1 MAGERQP
8 REDVEREPEA
18 VGQEAGVEETP
29 EPAEGV
35 EEDVERQEPPPER
48 DVER

>member
-1 MAGERQP
+1 MVGERQP
-8 REDVEREPEA
+8 RTDVEREPEA
-18 VGQEAGVEETP
+18 MGQEAAAEETL
-29 EPAEGV
+29 EPAAGV

>member
-1 MAGERQP
+1 MAEERQP
-8 REDVEREPEA
+8 RPDVEREPEP
-18 VGQEAGVEETP
+18 VGREAGVEEMP
-29 EPAEGV
+29 EPAVGA